1 MRPALGDDT
10 DTGAGCTAVTTVRAP
25 HAVSGQVV
33 RDRAALL
40 TAAIIVAIH
49 LAGCEHRPTAKED
62 EDAAKPTFAC
72 QFAGERLIIRFEPG
86 EVRLLT
92 SNAERITL
100 YQIPAASGIRYSNA
114 SIELRGKG
122 MDLVLIENGV
132 AAKLEGC
139 APYVAPKPAS

>member
-1 MRPALGDDT
+1 MTALGAAWSGRARRPALL
-10 DTGAGCTAVTTVRAP
+10 A
-25 HAVSGQVV
+25 
-33 RDRAALL
+33 AAL
-40 TAAIIVAIH
+40 A
-49 LAGCEHRPTAKED
+49 LAVIQLGGCEHKPTKEE
-62 EDAAKPTFAC
+62 EDAAKATFAC
-72 QFAGERLIIRFEPG
+72 QLNGERLIMRFEPG

-114 SIELRGKG
+114 SLELRGKG

-132 AAKLEGC
+132 TAKLEGC

>member
-1 MRPALGDDT
+1 M
-10 DTGAGCTAVTTVRAP
+10 TTVCAACSAIGRHPKLVAAAFVL
-25 HAVSGQVV
+25 AVQ
-33 RDRAALL
+33 
-40 TAAIIVAIH
+40 
-49 LAGCEHRPTAKED
+49 LAGCEHQAAKD
-62 EDAAKPTFAC
+62 AAEDAAKPTFVC

-92 SNAERITL
+92 SNADRITL

-114 SIELRGKG
+114 TLELRGKG

-132 AAKLEGC
+132 ATKLEGC

>member
-1 MRPALGDDT
+1 MTALGTAWSALGRRPALL
-10 DTGAGCTAVTTVRAP
+10 A
-25 HAVSGQVV
+25 
-33 RDRAALL
+33 AALAL
-40 TAAIIVAIH
+40 AIQ
-49 LAGCEHRPTAKED
+49 LSGCEHKPTKEE
-62 EDAAKPTFAC
+62 EDAAKATFAC
-72 QFAGERLIIRFEPG
+72 QLNGERLIMRFEPG

-114 SIELRGKG
+114 SLELRGKG

-132 AAKLEGC
+132 TAKLEGC

>member
-1 MRPALGDDT
+1 MTAVGTACNALGRHS
-10 DTGAGCTAVTTVRAP
+10 GLIAAAFALAV
-25 HAVSGQVV
+25 QL
-33 RDRAALL
+33 AA
-40 TAAIIVAIH
+40 
-49 LAGCEHRPTAKED
+49 CEHKPTKEE
-62 EDAAKPTFAC
+62 EDAAKATFAC
-72 QFAGERLIIRFEPG
+72 QLAGERLIMRFEPG

-114 SIELRGKG
+114 SLELRGKG

-132 AAKLEGC
+132 PAKLEGC

>member
-1 MRPALGDDT
+1 MTAVGTACNAIRRHPALIAAAFT
-10 DTGAGCTAVTTVRAP
+10 LAV
-25 HAVSGQVV
+25 Q
-33 RDRAALL
+33 
-40 TAAIIVAIH
+40 
-49 LAGCEHRPTAKED
+49 LAGCEHKPTKEE
-62 EDAAKPTFAC
+62 EDAAKATFAC
-72 QFAGERLIIRFEPG
+72 QLAGERLIMRFEPG

-114 SIELRGKG
+114 SLELRGKG

-132 AAKLEGC
+132 STKLEGC